1 MSLQEKI
8 NEDLK
13 RSMKEKAEPAL
24 STLRMLKSDIQYEL
38 TKTGSSTIP
47 DEQIIQIIKRNI
59 SKRKDTALEYH
70 KVSRVDLATK
80 EEQEAAF
87 LQEYLPPSIPDA
99 EIESIVL
106 RAIAELGAKNP
117 SDIGKVMGKVM
128 GELKGKNVE
137 GSIVSTL
144 VKKNLVQS

>member
-8 NEDLK
+8 NDDLK

-47 DEQIIQIIKRNI
+47 DEHIIQIIKRNI
-59 SKRKDTALEYH
+59 SKRKDTAQEYH
-70 KVSRVDLATK
+70 KANRIDLATK
-80 EEQEAAF
+80 EEQEASF
-87 LQEYLPPSIPDA
+87 LYEYLPPSIPES
-99 EIESIVL
+99 EIESVVI
-106 RAIAELGAKNP
+106 RIISEMGAKSP
-117 SDIGKVMGKVM
+117 SDTGKVMGKVM

-137 GSIVSTL
+137 GSVVSTL